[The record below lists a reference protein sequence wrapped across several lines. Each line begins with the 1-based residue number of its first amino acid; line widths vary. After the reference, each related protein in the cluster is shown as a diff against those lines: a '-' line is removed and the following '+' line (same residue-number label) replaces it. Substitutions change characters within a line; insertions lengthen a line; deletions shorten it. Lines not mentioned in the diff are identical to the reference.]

1 MEESFKSDHL
11 LGRRYP
17 NDWKREDLEEYAANT
32 KTGHGIT
39 IPVNVQIEADQ
50 KILDFSSIEQ
60 ILKKASKYAVVD
72 CTCRSN
78 LENCDAP
85 KDVCLV
91 FDDAA
96 DKTVENG
103 ERNPRYI
110 TYEEALDTVKRAQKA
125 GLVHMAYTRQ
135 DESYPKSIC
144 GCCTCCCGILGAVMR
159 FGVSLPF
166 PLVTSDKIAE
176 YEEDKCVS
184 CGTCVDRC
192 HFDAWE
198 KVDGK
203 MVYRSERCFGC
214 SNCTTTCPTQAIQ
227 MVNRNN

>member
-1 MEESFKSDHL
+1 MKESFNPDHL
-11 LGRRYP
+11 LGRRYS
-17 NDWKREDLEEYAANT
+17 NDWTREQLEGYASSTTTA
-32 KTGHGIT
+32 HGVT
-39 IPVNVQIEADQ
+39 IPVNVEIEANQ
-50 KILDFSSIEQ
+50 KILDFSSIEE

-72 CTCRSN
+72 CVCRTT

-85 KDVCLV
+85 KDVCLA
-91 FDDAA
+91 FDEYA

-103 ERNPRYI
+103 ERNPRYL
-110 TYEEALDTVKRAQKA
+110 TYEEALDTVKRAQEA
-125 GLVHMAYTRQ
+125 GLVHMAYTNKNE
-135 DESYPKSIC
+135 DYPNSIC

-176 YEEDKCVS
+176 YYSGKCIS
-184 CGTCVDRC
+184 CGICVDRC

-203 MVYRSERCFGC
+203 MVYRPERCFGC

-227 MVNRNN
+227 MTPRNN